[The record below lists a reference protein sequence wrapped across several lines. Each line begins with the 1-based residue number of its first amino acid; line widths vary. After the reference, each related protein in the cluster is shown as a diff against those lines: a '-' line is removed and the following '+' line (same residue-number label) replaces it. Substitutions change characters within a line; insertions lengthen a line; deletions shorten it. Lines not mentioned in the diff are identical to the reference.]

1 MRSSVGPPLSEQDF
15 YFCQPQT
22 DAGEGEV
29 LNCGSG
35 MKLSQ
40 GLSLWINLHRR
51 GKLPV
56 LASCLPY
63 QAAEGTC
70 NRRCTRT
77 DSTLLQGTFKRTRL
91 TTLLGMQQH
100 IRRHG
105 SIMCPLVVTPDMR
118 RFFASNPR
126 GIYTGPG
133 EVHAC
138 RGCGWGPMRRAQ
150 LVRQVLALWAAS
162 KGWQL
167 IAANGGSWQPTPM
180 LGIFPCRI
188 PAYCG
193 HQLQQD
199 PHPPDPPQLVS
210 WSCSL
215 LHVITHH

>member
-1 MRSSVGPPLSEQDF
+1 MNNAEEGAAAASVPPTAVGISSGSACCCAGVSFVTLATAQTAAAVRMRSSVGPPLSEQDF
-15 YFCQPQT
+15 YFCQT

-40 GLSLWINLHRR
+40 GLTLWINLHRR

-63 QAAEGTC
+63 QAAEGNC

-77 DSTLLQGTFKRTRL
+77 DSTLLQGTFRRTRL
-91 TTLLGMQQH
+91 TSLLGMQQH

-105 SIMCPLVVTPDMR
+105 SIMCPLVVTSDMR

-133 EVHAC
+133 EAYAG
-138 RGCGWGPMRRAQ
+138 RGCGWEPSRRAQ
-150 LVRQVLALWAAS
+150 LVRHVLALGAAS
-162 KGWQL
+162 KAG
-167 IAANGGSWQPTPM
+167 A
-180 LGIFPCRI
+180 
-188 PAYCG
+188 
-193 HQLQQD
+193 
-199 PHPPDPPQLVS
+199 
-210 WSCSL
+210 
-215 LHVITHH
+215 